1 MAQMCQNM
9 EEYQNTIF
17 LNMFVTYALRWI
29 YKRILMIVV
38 ITILYCNGIFLEN
51 TAAIIWGMLHYVI
64 LNSTFYYPVS
74 SVIGTF
80 VNIFLKI

>member
-1 MAQMCQNM
+1 
-9 EEYQNTIF
+9 
-17 LNMFVTYALRWI
+17 
-29 YKRILMIVV
+29 MIVV